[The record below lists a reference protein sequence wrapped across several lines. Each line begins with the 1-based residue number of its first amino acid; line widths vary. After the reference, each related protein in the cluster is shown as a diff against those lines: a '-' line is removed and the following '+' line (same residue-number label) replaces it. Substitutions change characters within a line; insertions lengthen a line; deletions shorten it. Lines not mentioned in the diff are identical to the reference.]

1 MGSLTTLFYRNPR
14 LTLLAIGLIMVAGL
28 AGFINLPRLED
39 PLIASRF
46 ASIQT
51 DYPGASA
58 KQVDQQVTEHLE
70 SFLFEIEEIQEIK
83 SISRT
88 GFSQIV
94 VILEDEVPIRALDE
108 VWSRVR
114 AKLNDAAAALPAEVG
129 APILMKE
136 KPSAHT
142 FVVGFS
148 WALDTPPDRGILTRL
163 AAEFEHELSLTAGT
177 ERTELYG
184 DAVEEI
190 AVSYDPTV
198 LATAGLTPA
207 AIASAI
213 AGADVQQPA
222 GSITTADNR
231 MMIEVRGP
239 LDQVDQVRR
248 VPLRRL
254 DDGRQLRVGDIAEVR
269 KSEQRPVGSM
279 ALVEGRSSVL
289 VSALMADGWRTDH
302 WAANARALVE
312 RHQRDLPDG
321 IRAQVLFDQSS
332 YVTSRL
338 GDLGDN
344 LGVSLVLVI
353 LVVCLTM
360 GWRSGVVVGSI
371 LPLALAI
378 SVAALHALGASLHQ
392 VSITGLIIALGILID
407 NAIVTVDEYNHQRS
421 AGATVAAA
429 ISRTVK
435 HLAVPLLAS
444 SVTTILAFAPIALLP
459 GPTGEFTGSL
469 GAAVILSVAA
479 SFVLSLTI
487 IPSLAGYLDRRGT
500 GLEGMTRQGFPHT
513 GISIPVLSTFF
524 DRVFDR
530 VLRRPLLMAVIAM
543 VPPIAGFALS
553 GQLVQQFFPPTDR
566 DQFQLTVILRSHA
579 PIDETQRVVERVRKL
594 LAQEPDIVSD
604 TWVLGDAPPR
614 VYYNVT
620 TAAARAPYAASAF
633 VDTVSPEA
641 TRALLP
647 RLQSVLMTAVPEAE
661 VLVLPFEQ
669 GPLFDAPLEVEL
681 YGPDIHTLRELG
693 DRVRLI
699 LAQSEGVT
707 YTRAT
712 LAGGQPKLVL
722 VADDDKAR
730 AADYGLSDLSAM
742 LSAHLDGVT
751 GGSVVEDTEDL
762 PVRVRAADAFR
773 ADMQLIS
780 SLPFVASTSGKD
792 NDAAAGVPLDSLA
805 QLNLVPT
812 LSAITRYQGERVNR
826 IQGFLEPYS
835 LPAATLQDFR
845 HRFILSGVELPPG
858 YRMAFGGESRESGK
872 SQAGLLAMVG
882 PLVVMMVATVV
893 LAFNSFRM
901 AAIVGLVAILSMGL
915 ALLAVWVLQR
925 PLGFMTFLGGLG
937 LVGIAIND
945 SIVVLA
951 ALRGDSAACRGDPAA
966 IRAAVRSCTRH
977 VLSTTL
983 TTVAGF
989 VPLILWGSS
998 FWQPL
1003 AIAIAGGVI
1012 GATLLALILVP
1023 ALFILTTNRF
1033 KGVLAVAENTGG
1045 S

>member
-14 LTLLAIGLIMVAGL
+14 LTLLTIGLIVVAGL

-39 PLIASRF
+39 PLIASRY

-58 KQVDQQVTEHLE
+58 EQVDQQVTEQLE

-88 GFSQIV
+88 GYSQIV
-94 VILEDEVPIRALDE
+94 VILEDDVPVDALDE
-108 VWSRVR
+108 AWSRVR
-114 AKLNDAAAALPAEVG
+114 TKLNDAAAALPAEAG
-129 APILMKE
+129 APVFLKE
-136 KPSAHT
+136 RPSAHT
-142 FVVGFS
+142 FVVSFS
-148 WALDTPPDRGILTRL
+148 WALETPPDRGILTRL
-163 AAEFEHELSLTAGT
+163 AAEFEHELSLSAGT

-190 AVSYDPTV
+190 TVSYDPTV

-222 GSITTADNR
+222 GSFATTDNR
-231 MMIEVRGP
+231 LTLEVQGP
-239 LDQVDQVRR
+239 LEQIDQVRR

-269 KSEQRPVGSM
+269 KSELLPAGSM
-279 ALVEGRSSVL
+279 ALVEGRSAVL
-289 VSALMADGWRTDH
+289 VSALMADGWRTDL
-302 WAANARALVE
+302 WAANARALFE
-312 RHQRDLPDG
+312 RYQRDLPDG

-344 LGVSLVLVI
+344 LSLSLGLVI

-360 GWRSGVVVGSI
+360 GWRSGLVVGSI
-371 LPLALAI
+371 LPLSLAMV
-378 SVAALHALGASLHQ
+378 VAALYAMGASLHQ
-392 VSITGLIIALGILID
+392 VSITGLIVALGILID
-407 NAIVTVDEYNHQRS
+407 NGIVAVDEYNHRRS
-421 AGATVAAA
+421 AGSTVVEA
-429 ISRTVK
+429 ISGTVK
-435 HLAVPLLAS
+435 HLVVPLVAS

-459 GPTGEFTGSL
+459 GPTGEFAGTL
-469 GAAVILSVAA
+469 GAAVILAVAA
-479 SFVLSLTI
+479 SLMLSLTI
-487 IPSLAGYLDRRGT
+487 IPSLAGYLDRCRT
-500 GLEGMTRQGFPHT
+500 GSEDLRRRGFPHT
-513 GISIPVLSTFF
+513 GISIPALSTFF

-530 VLRRPLLMAVIAM
+530 VLRRPLLMAVLAM
-543 VPPIAGFALS
+543 VPPIAGFVLS

-566 DQFQLTVILRSHA
+566 DQFQVTVILRSHA
-579 PIDETQRVVERVRKL
+579 SIDETQRVVERVRDL

-620 TAAARAPYAASAF
+620 TAAARAPNAASAF

-647 RLQSVLMTAVPEAE
+647 RLQTVLMAAVPEAE

-669 GPLFDAPLEVEL
+669 GPLFDAPIEVEL
-681 YGPDIHTLRELG
+681 YGPDIHTLRALG
-693 DRVRLI
+693 DGVRLI
-699 LAQSEGVT
+699 LAQSESVT

-722 VADDDKAR
+722 IADDDTAW
-730 AADYGLSDLSAM
+730 AADYGLSELAAT

-751 GGSVVEDTEDL
+751 GGSMVEDTEDL

-773 ADMQLIS
+773 ADILRIS

-792 NDAAAGVPLDSLA
+792 TDAATGVPLDSLA
-805 QLNLVPT
+805 HVSLVPT

-826 IQGFLEPYS
+826 IQGFLEPFS

-845 HRFILSGVELPPG
+845 DRLTLSGLQLPPG
-858 YRMAFGGESRESGK
+858 YRIAFGGESRESGK

-882 PLVVMMVATVV
+882 PLAVLMVATVV

-901 AAIVGLVAILSMGL
+901 AAIIGLVAVLSMGL
-915 ALLAVWVLQR
+915 ALFAVWVLQR
-925 PLGFMTFLGGLG
+925 PLGFMTILGGMG

-951 ALRGDSAACRGDPAA
+951 SLRGDPAARRGDPIA

-989 VPLILWGSS
+989 VPLILWGGS

-1012 GATLLALILVP
+1012 GATLLALVLVP
-1023 ALFILTTNRF
+1023 ALFILAVTRF
-1033 KGVLAVAENTGG
+1033 KGVRPVAGNP
-1045 S
+1045 